1 MVDSTK
7 TARSRKSVLLTLLH
21 GSATGCTDTDKIVSR
36 ETELLWVSGPR
47 VKWTRMV
54 RLHVANALKG
64 LAQGGC
70 AGSSYCVVIKFGP
83 GPGLLSR
90 MH

>member
-1 MVDSTK
+1 M
-7 TARSRKSVLLTLLH
+7 SV
-21 GSATGCTDTDKIVSR
+21 GANSKIN
-36 ETELLWVSGPR
+36 
-47 VKWTRMV
+47 KKNDRMH
-54 RLHVANALKG
+54 LAHALKG
-64 LAQGGC
+64 LARGGC